1 MYFNFQKLSTFITTP
16 FVNFRKATE
25 LLNKHGN
32 NEYHLLSAEKS
43 SAFIDN
49 YKSSKSVKT
58 ILNKKSMAIIDKN
71 KKRLVPIIKSII
83 FCGHNNLP
91 LRGHRDDGQL
101 EINSAINGDQGVFRS
116 LLAFRLD
123 SGDEILREHL
133 ENCTKNATMISKTV
147 QNEIIEVIHEVL
159 VNNIVTNVKKSKY
172 FSILCD
178 ETTDI
183 STKEQITFSV
193 R

>member
-1 MYFNFQKLSTFITTP
+1 MEIMNTTCCLLRKVALSLITIIL
-16 FVNFRKATE
+16 VN
-25 LLNKHGN
+25 LLKQFLIKNPWP
-32 NEYHLLSAEKS
+32 LSIK
-43 SAFIDN
+43 I
-49 YKSSKSVKT
+49 
-58 ILNKKSMAIIDKN
+58 KN
-71 KKRLVPIIKSII
+71 RLVPIIKSII

-101 EINSAINGDQGVFRS
+101 EVNYAITGDQGVFRS

-123 SGDEILREHL
+123 SGDEIVREHL